1 MLIGL
6 TGRNA
11 SGKSTI
17 VNWFS
22 KKGLETSSCSDS
34 IRAWLAEQ
42 NIEPTRDALIEGG
55 RELRRKG
62 GAGILA
68 EMLLEIL
75 DGKDAVVD
83 SIRTPGEVEALRK
96 RDDFI
101 LIEVRANTETRWKRL
116 QSRARTG
123 DPLDKETFLKQ
134 ERAEAEAKD
143 DAGQALNATAELA
156 DLVIL
161 NDGTEKELL
170 DDLEELYQ
178 KLDSFSDI
186 RKMIY
191 QLNITGIIMRRLGL
205 CLAILLVIIASSN
218 VQAAEVPPKPDEEGI
233 WVIDS
238 AQVLSSTQFDI
249 LNEKCNQI
257 YLESGKPIVV
267 LTIES
272 YQDQGAEGW
281 DKENTLDLLSMN
293 MELMMIITKIKQY

>member
-170 DDLEELYQ
+170 DDLEDLYQ
-178 KLDSFSDI
+178 KL
-186 RKMIY
+186 
-191 QLNITGIIMRRLGL
+191 G
-205 CLAILLVIIASSN
+205 
-218 VQAAEVPPKPDEEGI
+218 
-233 WVIDS
+233 
-238 AQVLSSTQFDI
+238 
-249 LNEKCNQI
+249 
-257 YLESGKPIVV
+257 
-267 LTIES
+267 
-272 YQDQGAEGW
+272 
-281 DKENTLDLLSMN
+281 
-293 MELMMIITKIKQY
+293 

>member
-75 DGKDAVVD
+75 DGKNAVVD

-178 KLDSFSDI
+178 KL
-186 RKMIY
+186 R
-191 QLNITGIIMRRLGL
+191 
-205 CLAILLVIIASSN
+205 
-218 VQAAEVPPKPDEEGI
+218 
-233 WVIDS
+233 
-238 AQVLSSTQFDI
+238 
-249 LNEKCNQI
+249 
-257 YLESGKPIVV
+257 
-267 LTIES
+267 
-272 YQDQGAEGW
+272 
-281 DKENTLDLLSMN
+281 
-293 MELMMIITKIKQY
+293 

>member
-170 DDLEELYQ
+170 DDLEELYK
-178 KLDSFSDI
+178 KL
-186 RKMIY
+186 
-191 QLNITGIIMRRLGL
+191 G
-205 CLAILLVIIASSN
+205 
-218 VQAAEVPPKPDEEGI
+218 
-233 WVIDS
+233 
-238 AQVLSSTQFDI
+238 
-249 LNEKCNQI
+249 
-257 YLESGKPIVV
+257 
-267 LTIES
+267 
-272 YQDQGAEGW
+272 
-281 DKENTLDLLSMN
+281 
-293 MELMMIITKIKQY
+293 

>member
-75 DGKDAVVD
+75 DGKNAVVD

-178 KLDSFSDI
+178 KL
-186 RKMIY
+186 
-191 QLNITGIIMRRLGL
+191 G
-205 CLAILLVIIASSN
+205 
-218 VQAAEVPPKPDEEGI
+218 
-233 WVIDS
+233 
-238 AQVLSSTQFDI
+238 
-249 LNEKCNQI
+249 
-257 YLESGKPIVV
+257 
-267 LTIES
+267 
-272 YQDQGAEGW
+272 
-281 DKENTLDLLSMN
+281 
-293 MELMMIITKIKQY
+293 